1 VPDTE
6 SPTPIPSGNVKFPT
20 LVVEDST
27 DSAASNGSKSHKFAS
42 RGTSTVGASMT
53 SGPAHPFLE
62 TPSNDNEYFSKDKE
76 IFLIRRASD
85 YVPAKSVGRF
95 VSGSSAGADSGWA
108 AGPGKLAQG
117 IGVDTKRYI
126 EGLLNLNR

>member
-1 VPDTE
+1 
-6 SPTPIPSGNVKFPT
+6 
-20 LVVEDST
+20 
-27 DSAASNGSKSHKFAS
+27 
-42 RGTSTVGASMT
+42 MT

-62 TPSNDNEYFSKDKE
+62 TTKVKSAPKDKE

-85 YVPAKSVGRF
+85 HVAAKMTGRF
-95 VSGSSAGADSGWA
+95 VSGSSVA
-108 AGPGKLAQG
+108 ASESSWTSGPGRLAQG